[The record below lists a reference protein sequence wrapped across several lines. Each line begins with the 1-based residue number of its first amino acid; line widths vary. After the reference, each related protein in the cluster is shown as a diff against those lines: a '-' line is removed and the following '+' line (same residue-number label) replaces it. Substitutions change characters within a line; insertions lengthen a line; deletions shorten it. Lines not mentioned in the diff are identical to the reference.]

1 MESLLL
7 VVVGV
12 LALGLPHSSSK
23 DRRRFWHPWI
33 DNGLAP
39 FLLGAVLIPVI
50 FSTLDADVI
59 ANVDESLRAILIIA
73 LTAAGLLSGTQL
85 RVAYLN
91 RAGPNFLIKHTL
103 QALGQGVLVFVPVLL
118 LLFFF
123 TDLAIIEVIGSSLIL
138 SAFAMASSQRPMKSA
153 IFARH
158 RSVILNHVVPAGWWN
173 LLALI
178 FGAIGVALCIVPAY
192 VAETNIGVTW
202 LIWLGIP
209 ILLGVSLG
217 RLASKAHNR
226 DEAYVFLLAII
237 AICGGVT
244 IAKGGSPLLGGL
256 LLGAAFVNISL
267 GRSAMVE
274 RVIED
279 LEQPLVLASGLFAG
293 LCLHIQPQ
301 EWDWTWFGIAALVIL
316 LRMLYRR
323 YLSPTGSQVSTKGE
337 RILAS
342 PGATGVLFLGCLVL
356 IPNSVGVIQLLQPF
370 ILTLF
375 ALTLV
380 DEWWGS
386 VALARYQRPASLRSS

>member
-7 VVVGV
+7 VLVGV
-12 LALGLPHSSSK
+12 LALGVPHSTSR

-39 FLLGAVLIPVI
+39 FLLGAVLIPVL
-50 FSTLDADVI
+50 FSSLDSHVI

-85 RVAYLN
+85 RVAYLH
-91 RAGPNFLIKHTL
+91 RAGPHFLIT
-103 QALGQGVLVFVPVLL
+103 QSICALGQGLIVFIPVMVLL
-118 LLFFF
+118 FTL

-138 SAFAMASSQRPMKSA
+138 AAFAMASSQRPMKTA

-158 RSVILNHVVPAGWWN
+158 RAVILNHVAPAGWWN

-178 FGAIGVALCIVPAY
+178 LGALGVALCIVPAY
-192 VAETNIGVTW
+192 VVDTAIGTTW

-209 ILLGVSLG
+209 VLLGVSLG

-244 IAKGGSPLLGGL
+244 IARGGSPLMGGL
-256 LLGAAFVNISL
+256 LLGAVFVNISL
-267 GRSAMVE
+267 GRTAMVE
-274 RVIED
+274 RAIED

-293 LCLHIQPQ
+293 LCLHLQPQ

-316 LRMLYRR
+316 LRMIYRR
-323 YLSPTGSQVSTKGE
+323 YVSPTGNQVSTPGE

-356 IPNSVGVIQLLQPF
+356 IPNNVGVIQLLQPF

-375 ALTLV
+375 ALTLI

-386 VALARYQRPASLRSS
+386 VALARFQRPASLRSS